1 MYLVTIENNGVETA
15 INEVSTKTDNRV
27 SGTIKQGI
35 NTINSFT
42 FTILPNNQ
50 GYNLINP
57 MTTLVKVL
65 NTKTNKYE
73 FVGRVLSPTYSMS
86 SDGLVSKSYVC
97 ESELAYLLDTQQVYE
112 EIHNITV
119 RGYLEKLIKYHN
131 ANTDLSKQ
139 FVVGNVDVV
148 DSNDSLYRYIAY
160 DTTKKNIE
168 DDLIE
173 NLGGELQVRYENGT
187 RYLDYLTEI
196 GKVCDTEIRLAKNLK
211 DITQDIDFNGY
222 VNRFIPLGMKLKK
235 KISDDEWEETD
246 ERLTIAEVNN
256 GCIYIDDKE
265 SIAKFGIIQGSD
277 IFEDEDDADDL
288 YSKGQRYLLNQRIS
302 ISNKVNALDLSLIGI
317 DIDSFE
323 VGNYYPLVHEI
334 LGINDTV
341 RIVEKTISID
351 APHSSNITLGNLKGN
366 IKDYYLDIKKTSNNL
381 VKVEKLVNS
390 QSILISNANE
400 TINQTSQSLQVVSSE
415 VVSLGNSTNETINK
429 MLESIQL
436 LSDNVSTINNNLA
449 SINSELEVINT
460 SLSDMNNKITSL
472 EERVEVLENPE
483 TEGGE

>member
-73 FVGRVLSPTYSMS
+73 FIGRVLSPTYSMS

-148 DSNDSLYRYIAY
+148 DSNDSLYRYVAY

-288 YSKGQRYLLNQRIS
+288 YSKGQKYLLNQRIS

-323 VGNYYPLVHEI
+323 VGNYYPLIHEI
-334 LGINDTV
+334 LGINDIV
-341 RIVEKTISID
+341 RIVEKSISID
-351 APHSSNITLGNLKGN
+351 NPHSSTITLGDLEKDIKSYQLN
-366 IKDYYLDIKKTSNNL
+366 IKKQANKTT
-381 VKVEKLVNS
+381 KLENVVNS
-390 QSILISNANE
+390 QSILISNANK

-415 VVSLGNSTNETINK
+415 VSNLGNSTNETINK

-436 LSDNVSTINNNLA
+436 LSESVININDNLTLVNETLD
-449 SINSELEVINT
+449 SINL
-460 SLSDMNNKITSL
+460 SLTETNEKIMKLDERVKAL
-472 EERVEVLENPE
+472 EEVE
-483 TEGGE
+483 